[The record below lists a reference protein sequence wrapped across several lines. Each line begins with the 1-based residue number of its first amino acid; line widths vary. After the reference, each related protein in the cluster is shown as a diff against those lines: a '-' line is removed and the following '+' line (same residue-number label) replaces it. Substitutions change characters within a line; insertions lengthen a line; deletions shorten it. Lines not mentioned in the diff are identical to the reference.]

1 MFTTQNMIFFF
12 SFRVIKK
19 KLFYDLDFIVLYL
32 IIYIVLY
39 LFKI

>member
-1 MFTTQNMIFFF
+1 MFTTQNMIFF